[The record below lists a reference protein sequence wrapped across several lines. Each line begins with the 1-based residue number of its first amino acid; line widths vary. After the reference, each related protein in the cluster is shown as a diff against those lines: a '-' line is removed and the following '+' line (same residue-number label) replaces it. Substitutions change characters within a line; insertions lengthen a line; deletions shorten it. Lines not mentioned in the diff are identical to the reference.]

1 MLALR
6 VNTKVDGGWI
16 TYPRNAPMSGPA
28 LPTDFPQSRHQP
40 SPLRRPFGADT
51 VAKIENRTTLKISRK
66 PIFLDISAAAKLA

>member
-6 VNTKVDGGWI
+6 VNSRVDGGWI

-51 VAKIENRTTLKISRK
+51 VAKIENRTIPKDL
-66 PIFLDISAAAKLA
+66 AKADF